1 MTTWTGVTQQ
11 STSYEFPATLPDGY
25 VLIDYMQDGYLQPEG
40 IWTTV
45 AGVST
50 TWTPS

>member
-11 STSYEFPATLPDGY
+11 STTYEFPSDSANNYVAVDYVEDGY
-25 VLIDYMQDGYLQPEG
+25 IQPEG